1 VGELAMISGSV
12 TTAWY
17 VLRLQME
24 ERPPIWSVALNI
36 LNKQSWTVDKG
47 WSSSL
52 GLGEVL
58 RDHHH
63 KNVSFYEMFT
73 QKVLDPD

>member
-1 VGELAMISGSV
+1 MVCLQAADGG
-12 TTAWY
+12 TASN
-17 VLRLQME
+17 ME
-24 ERPPIWSVALNI
+24 CSFEYTEYHGQWTRGGPPAW
-36 LNKQSWTVDKG
+36 
-47 WSSSL
+47 

-58 RDHHH
+58 RDPHH